1 MFLVLVCPASI
12 VELRVELRHLRYFV
26 AVAEAEN
33 VLRAA
38 TRKLHVSQPAV
49 SRQIRD
55 LEDELGVQLFER
67 TGKAVKLTDAGRVF
81 LREARMVLE
90 RTDEAVKN
98 VRAFAQTGET
108 ELHVGYSPLP
118 GAQIMPAAL
127 RAFQQAMPRVHV
139 RLHDWSSEQIAVGLR
154 EGRLKVA
161 LVARPLKRG
170 AFSDFRFEELLREHI
185 RLAVPP
191 DHSFAQRRSVSLADA
206 AQQPFVGL
214 TREDFPDYHGFLARL
229 FAPVKNKPRV
239 IEEHD
244 SLTSVFSAVEAG
256 TGVAVAAD
264 ALGYT
269 FGNRVKLVRLTP
281 EPKPLSFGIAAR
293 KGRLSPAAEK
303 FWQSAKEA
311 ATSIGVFSKK

>member
-1 MFLVLVCPASI
+1 M
-12 VELRVELRHLRYFV
+12 ELRHLRYFV

-38 TRKLHVSQPAV
+38 TQKLHVSQPAV

-67 TGKAVKLTDAGRVF
+67 TGKAVNLTDAGRVF
-81 LREARMVLE
+81 LREARAVLE

-118 GAQIMPAAL
+118 GAQKQVMPK
-127 RAFQQAMPRVHV
+127 VHV
-139 RLHDWSSEQIAVGLR
+139 KLHDWSNEKIVTGLR
-154 EGRLKVA
+154 DGRLQLAFIV
-161 LVARPLKRG
+161 RPSKRG
-170 AFSDFRFEELLREHI
+170 ESRDLRFEELLREQV

-191 DHSFAQRRSVSLADA
+191 THPFAQRRSVSLVDA
-206 AQQPFVGL
+206 AKEPFVGL
-214 TREDFPDYHGFLARL
+214 TREDFPDYHAYLAAI

-244 SLTSVFSAVEAG
+244 SMSSVISAIEAG
-256 TGVAVAAD
+256 TGVGVAVD
-264 ALGYT
+264 ALGYS
-269 FGNRVKLVRLTP
+269 FGSRVKLVRLTP
-281 EPKPLSFGIAAR
+281 EPKPLSFGIATR
-293 KGRLSPAAEK
+293 KGKLSPATEK
-303 FWQSAKEA
+303 FCQCARE
-311 ATSIGVFSKK
+311 VFGALG